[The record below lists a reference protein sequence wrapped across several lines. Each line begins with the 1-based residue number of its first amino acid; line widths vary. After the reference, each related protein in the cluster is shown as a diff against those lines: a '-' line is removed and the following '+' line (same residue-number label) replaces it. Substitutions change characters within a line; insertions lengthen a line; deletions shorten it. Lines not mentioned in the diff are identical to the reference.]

1 MDKKFILICI
11 VALVLSVGA
20 VSAVNLENKNFDDAF
35 SMKVPKN
42 SNFAIQA
49 MNESAGFNFSS
60 NVTLKMYVDQKNQI
74 VVISTDV
81 PMITNDSA
89 DFWYQNMFQ
98 SMNPNLDSCYETQ
111 IGEMKYLKPV
121 KESSTNPALAGIN
134 KGNNTVMVAGTNY
147 DLVKDMGKTV
157 EFK

>member
-49 MNESAGFNFSS
+49 TNESAGFNFSS
-60 NVTLKMYVDQKNQI
+60 NVSFKMYVDQKNQI
-74 VVISTDV
+74 IVLYSDV
-81 PMITNDSA
+81 PLISKDSA
-89 DFWYQNMFQ
+89 DFVYQKMFQ

-111 IGEMKYLKPV
+111 IGDMKYLKPV
-121 KESSTNPALAGIN
+121 KESSTNFALAGIN